1 MMAPDVVVM
10 ETSAEAAE
18 LLVFPSAGGFS
29 RTCAVSLLVVEAR
42 RRAEAERWRCKMANK
57 RLGSGFW
64 VKEFLH
70 SSQTLSYP
78 KNANRNLG
86 RPKWTA
92 CSGKSKHL
100 LPLLV
105 SVSIQEQ
112 QVVGPGKTST
122 FLVLSLQLQAPKHIV
137 DVKREE
143 TERNFVRASENV

>member
-1 MMAPDVVVM
+1 MCC
-10 ETSAEAAE
+10 
-18 LLVFPSAGGFS
+18 LSAGRGGTEASGS
-29 RTCAVSLLVVEAR
+29 REVTLQNGKQETWFR
-42 RRAEAERWRCKMANK
+42 F
-57 RLGSGFW
+57 LGKGIPTQQPNTF
-64 VKEFLH
+64 H
-70 SSQTLSYP
+70 SYP